1 MDHRRRHR
9 HRRCCRLLW
18 NDRESSLRGRRRY
31 ESVYKLAPTIYTLRL
46 YVEYRYW
53 IGPTSKQTTDAQGL
67 SINLGYIEIMKRL
80 KKIKELNT
88 DTVIYEGTY
97 ILAER
102 GDSLGLL
109 NGIAPFLLPCECGYP
124 SPRPTP
130 D

>member
-1 MDHRRRHR
+1 M
-9 HRRCCRLLW
+9 
-18 NDRESSLRGRRRY
+18 
-31 ESVYKLAPTIYTLRL
+31 
-46 YVEYRYW
+46 
-53 IGPTSKQTTDAQGL
+53 
-67 SINLGYIEIMKRL
+67 EIIKRL

-109 NGIAPFLLPCECGYP
+109 NGIESFYYHAKAGIQVQG
-124 SPRPTP
+124 RP